1 MTTDATL
8 ARFVDAQANVYETAL
23 AEIRAGAK
31 RSHWIWFIFPQLRG
45 LGLSPTAH
53 YYGIASLDEA
63 RAYLAHPLLG
73 QRYRESVGA
82 LAGLAANDPVAVF
95 GTIDAMKLR
104 SSLTLFEAAEPLPI
118 VAAALDC
125 WFWGEGDPVTQQMLR
140 G

>member
-1 MTTDATL
+1 MTTNATL

-45 LGLSPTAH
+45 LGPSPTAH

-63 RAYLAHPLLG
+63 SAYLGHPLLG
-73 QRYRESVGA
+73 QRYRECVGA
-82 LAGLAANDPVAVF
+82 LSGLATNDPVVVF

-104 SSLTLFEAAEPLPI
+104 SSLTLFEAVEPLPI
-118 VAAALDC
+118 FATALDR
-125 WFWGEGDPVTQQMLR
+125 WFQGERDPVTQQML
-140 G
+140 GG